1 MELSLL
7 SIQRHSNSLTQFAEE
22 KALYQVNFPQIGPIF
37 QFATK
42 CDKS

>member
-1 MELSLL
+1 MELSVL
-7 SIQRHSNSLTQFAEE
+7 SNQRHSNSLTQFAEE
-22 KALYQVNFPQIGPIF
+22 KALYQVIFPQTSPIF